1 MSLLSFLPKKKTR
14 AEIISEKSEQVLND
28 ILISGFSNNE
38 ISIILD
44 TLLKEGKSVLQ
55 NRKIVLE
62 NELISTNNAINRL

>member
-1 MSLLSFLPKKKTR
+1 MSILSFLPKKKTR
-14 AEIISEKSEQVLND
+14 TEIISEKSEQVLND

-44 TLLKEGKSVLQ
+44 TLTKEGKSVLQ

>member
-14 AEIISEKSEQVLND
+14 TEIISEKSEQVLND

-44 TLLKEGKSVLQ
+44 TMLKEGKSVLK